1 MTEALT
7 RPSVETMLKSLSEE
21 EMARWRRE
29 LGATVVCHRGR
40 HWEMVRWGFYQCI
53 HWLARLKA
61 EEATWPTARC
71 WGFRTSLAEA
81 DAEAANSSMPAHLNQ
96 AVDNYDLAALPSKR
110 RNQLRSCQRQVE
122 IVEILH
128 PAALVEE
135 GHAVHLSAV
144 QRTGFG
150 RALSKGEF
158 AALLQKE
165 VRPELRVVLAGRI
178 NGKIGGYL
186 TASAVNGT
194 AYVDTVMLATE
205 ALPTNIGTGLI
216 YELMQICRRS
226 GQIRE
231 VVYGLHSRED
241 TALSK
246 FKEEMGFPVTKIP
259 ARIGTVPGMRQFIRW
274 RSPHVHYR
282 LFGE

>member
-1 MTEALT
+1 
-7 RPSVETMLKSLSEE
+7 
-21 EMARWRRE
+21 MARWRRE
-29 LGATVVCHRGR
+29 LGAKVICHRGR

-53 HWLARLKA
+53 HWLARLQA
-61 EEATWPTARC
+61 AEATWPTPLC

-81 DAEAANSSMPAHLNQ
+81 ATANSSLPAHLNQ
-96 AVDNYDLAALPSKR
+96 NVANYDLPMLPSKR

-122 IVEILH
+122 ILEIME
-128 PAALVEE
+128 PGALAVE

-144 QRTGFG
+144 KRTGYG
-150 RALSKGEF
+150 RMLPAAEY
-158 AALLQKE
+158 AALIQRE
-165 VRPELRVVLAGRI
+165 VRPDLRVVLAGRI
-178 NGKIGGYL
+178 QGKIGGYL
-186 TASAVNGT
+186 TASAVDGT

-205 ALPTNIGTGLI
+205 ALPTSIGTGLI

-226 GQIRE
+226 GNIRE

-246 FKEEMGFPVTKIP
+246 FKEEMGFPVTRIP
-259 ARIGTVPGMRQFIRW
+259 ARIGTIPGMRQFIRW
-274 RSPHVHYR
+274 RRPHVHYR